1 MDILL
6 ILFSNLVEIP
16 ILCFLIGILFSLF
29 GINFLL
35 PLKIRSL
42 LTYLL
47 LFCIGLKGGGAFM
60 QHLTND
66 FLLLLGVM
74 VVWGFVQPFISYWI
88 LRKFTKTD
96 TATASAIAACFG
108 SVSVINFVGA
118 TAFLEKLHVP
128 YETVV
133 VAVLAM
139 MEVPAILS
147 GLFIFKWKKQ
157 SVINDSKNVWIHT
170 LFNKTILMIFL
181 GIAVGMICSQLKM
194 SYLSARILM
203 VFKPCLCLFL
213 LNMGLVIG
221 KQRKD
226 LNQFSWSLTL
236 FGFYMPLIGG
246 AIGIGFSYL
255 LGLDVGTGT
264 LIAVLIASASYI
276 AVPAA
281 VRIAIPEAKEAL
293 YLPLALGIA
302 FPFNVLMGI
311 PIYYFSAL
319 KILS

>member
-16 ILCFLIGILFSLF
+16 ILSFLIGILFSLF

-74 VVWGFVQPFISYWI
+74 VVWGFIQPFISYWI

-108 SVSVINFVGA
+108 SVSVITFVGA
-118 TAFLEKLHVP
+118 TAFLENLHVP

-181 GIAVGMICSQLKM
+181 GIAVGMICSQLEM

-226 LNQFSWSLTL
+226 LNQFS
-236 FGFYMPLIGG
+236 
-246 AIGIGFSYL
+246 
-255 LGLDVGTGT
+255 
-264 LIAVLIASASYI
+264 
-276 AVPAA
+276 
-281 VRIAIPEAKEAL
+281 
-293 YLPLALGIA
+293 
-302 FPFNVLMGI
+302 
-311 PIYYFSAL
+311 
-319 KILS
+319 